1 LVEEANYATLKN
13 LTDEDLELME
23 DEDSHYALV
32 RQPDGKADEPEY
44 SSLSEALHAP
54 SDDGGYESLQHRTQP
69 IYVGIDSPE
78 VQEKVYRTL
87 RHHVVVPPPNLS
99 SLPRSLSSIEAG
111 ASTASTM
118 ASPRMTGLI
127 GINGFS
133 RTPSLQRRKKEQ
145 ATADLYARVDRSKK
159 KRSLEDNNVSP
170 PGHIEVSPLT
180 SPTTDSSSINSNR
193 TTHNNH
199 SATPASTVIRV
210 NPVSTASPNRR
221 PTTLYPSLSRKS
233 STGSSNKEPL
243 YATIGSKRPLPTAST
258 QFAQFADV

>member
-159 KRSLEDNNVSP
+159 KRSLEDNNGSP

-193 TTHNNH
+193 TT
-199 SATPASTVIRV
+199 AAVSTVIRV

-233 STGSSNKEPL
+233 STGSSSNKEPL
-243 YATIGSKRPLPTAST
+243 YATIGSKRPPLPTAST
-258 QFAQFADV
+258 HFADV